1 MFNILKTRY
10 LKCALTNN
18 NNNTRQTLH
27 SSNIVYSS
35 AFLNKHPHNLLKKSI
50 TPAVKVLKQK
60 KIQDNAAA
68 NTSVQHPSGNSQR
81 YCNWQHY
88 LTNQVLST
96 RQTIWQHLGKE

>member
-10 LKCALTNN
+10 LKSIHTKNN
-18 NNNTRQTLH
+18 KNNKNNNTRQTLH

-81 YCNWQHY
+81 Y
-88 LTNQVLST
+88 
-96 RQTIWQHLGKE
+96 